1 MAWPDRMREKSYRQN
16 TDKLMNAIYN
26 RLSESSDMVEYL
38 EKTSQSIW
46 IHICKY
52 FLLLFIYIV

>member
-1 MAWPDRMREKSYRQN
+1 MCKDLWQNRAMAWPDRMREKSYRQN

-38 EKTSQSIW
+38 EKTSQSI
-46 IHICKY
+46 
-52 FLLLFIYIV
+52 